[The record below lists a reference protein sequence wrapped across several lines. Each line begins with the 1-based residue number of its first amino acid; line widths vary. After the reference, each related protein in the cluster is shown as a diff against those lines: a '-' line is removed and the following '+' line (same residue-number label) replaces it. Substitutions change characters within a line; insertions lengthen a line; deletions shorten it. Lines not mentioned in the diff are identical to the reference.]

1 MYFHC
6 KNWNFELE
14 IFSDLFFVFFVKN
27 PRNFTFFRKNWKL
40 VWLKLFSAFIIED
53 TDDDSY
59 EDYDSDEALDNVPS
73 LDGDRFSTFSEEE
86 TKSKFTSYSMSSSVI
101 RRNEQLTQLD
111 DQFEKF
117 MDQYDEDEVGALEMD
132 DIGK

>member
-1 MYFHC
+1 MYRIKYSSITPQSNYYF
-6 KNWNFELE
+6 
-14 IFSDLFFVFFVKN
+14 LF
-27 PRNFTFFRKNWKL
+27 L
-40 VWLKLFSAFIIED
+40 IDE

-73 LDGDRFSTFSEEE
+73 LDGDRFSNFSEEE

-132 DIGK
+132 DDIGKKINMP